1 MRMLNDDTRS
11 QADNFRFY
19 IGSGTRHTMWGNNK
33 VYSDTTGNV
42 PTVRDW
48 LVAMLEETPDWV
60 DVDSDDPG
68 LLLPG
73 DPRAVPVNDPFSNS
87 LLTGEPP
94 PQTEW

>member
-1 MRMLNDDTRS
+1 
-11 QADNFRFY
+11 
-19 IGSGTRHTMWGNNK
+19 MWGNNK

-73 DPRAVPVNDPFSNS
+73 DPRAVPVNDPPFNEDG
-87 LLTGEPP
+87 TRVVCEDAAP
-94 PQTEW
+94 EE